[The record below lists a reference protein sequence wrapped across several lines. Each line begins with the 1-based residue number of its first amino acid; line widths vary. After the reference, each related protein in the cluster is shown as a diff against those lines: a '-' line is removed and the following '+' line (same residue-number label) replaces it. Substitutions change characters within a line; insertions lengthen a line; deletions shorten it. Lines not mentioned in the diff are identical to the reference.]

1 MMKNPSVGPTGRKFL
16 KVFYKIG
23 VVVTVLLFHH
33 IPIALLCPELLG
45 SFVITL
51 RSLLP
56 SLRLRLPHSIHPTSF
71 SSSRVSSS
79 ALQIIVFLV

>member
-1 MMKNPSVGPTGRKFL
+1 M

-33 IPIALLCPELLG
+33 IPNALLFPELLRW

-51 RSLLP
+51 SFRSLLSP
-56 SLRLRLPHSIHPTSF
+56 RLRLPDSIHPTSF

-79 ALQIIVFLV
+79 ALERIVFFELS